1 MAWLCAWLCC
11 FCSLNINYRMNPIL
25 VEVRRG
31 DVVESFH
38 RGVICV
44 VDQNGEMIYHVGD
57 VNQIAYPRSAMKYF
71 QHIPLL
77 MSGNFEKLNLSLKD
91 LAIMCGSHNG
101 ESIHQSLVLE
111 ILEGLELRESD
122 LKCGAQA
129 PTLKKDLHLLIK
141 SDKDP
146 SQLHNNC
153 SGKHACFLAYCKAKS
168 WDTASYLS
176 PEHPMQQE
184 IKKYVSMFYETPEN
198 ELHVGVDGCSA
209 PIFGMSIYKQAVAY
223 KNLIANHFGNPELDK
238 ACKMVVEAVTQFPE
252 LVAGS
257 QRYCTD
263 LMKVTKGR
271 IIGKTGAD
279 GIYCLA
285 IPEKKWGIAIKIDD
299 GKMGPQYQVAQ
310 ELLHNLKLITN
321 EEYAQLN
328 PYNECDI
335 KNFAGNIVGKSVAVN
350 IPTL

>member
-1 MAWLCAWLCC
+1 
-11 FCSLNINYRMNPIL
+11 MNPIL

-44 VDQNGEMIYHVGD
+44 VDQDGQVVLQNGDIH
-57 VNQIAYPRSAMKYF
+57 QIAYPRSAMKYF

-77 MSGNFEKLNLSLKD
+77 ISGAFEKLNLSLKN

-101 ESIHQSLVLE
+101 EQMHESLVLE
-111 ILEGLELRESD
+111 ILEGLELREYD

-141 SDKDP
+141 GDKEP
-146 SQLHNNC
+146 TQLHNNC
-153 SGKHACFLAYCKAKS
+153 SGKHAGFLAYCKS
-168 WDTASYLS
+168 RGWETQNYLS
-176 PEHPMQQE
+176 PNHPLQVE
-184 IKKYVSMFYETPEN
+184 IKKIVSLFYETPEE
-198 ELHVGVDGCSA
+198 ELHLGVDGCSA
-209 PIFGMSIYKQAVAY
+209 PIYGMSIYKQAIAY
-223 KNLIANHFGNPELDK
+223 KNLICNHFGNEDINK
-238 ACKMVVEAVTQFPE
+238 ACSMIVEAVTTYPE
-252 LVAGS
+252 LVAGT

-279 GIYCLA
+279 GIYCLS
-285 IPEKKWGIAIKIDD
+285 IPEKNWGIAIKIDD

-310 ELLHNLKLITN
+310 ELLLNLNLISQ
-321 EEYAQLN
+321 EEYQQLN
-328 PYNECDI
+328 PYNECEI

-350 IPTL
+350 IPQL

>member
-1 MAWLCAWLCC
+1 
-11 FCSLNINYRMNPIL
+11 MNPVL

-31 DVVESFH
+31 DLVESFH

-44 VDQNGEMIYHVGD
+44 VDQNGEIVHGVGD

-71 QHIPLL
+71 QHLPLL
-77 MSGNFEKLNLSLKD
+77 ISGAFEKLNLTLKD
-91 LAIMCGSHNG
+91 LAVMCGSHNG
-101 ESIHQSLVLE
+101 ESIHQSVVLD

-122 LKCGAQA
+122 LKCGAQS

-153 SGKHACFLAYCKAKS
+153 SGKHAGFLAYCKANG
-168 WDTASYLS
+168 WDTTSYLS
-176 PEHPMQQE
+176 PEHPLQLE

-209 PIFGMSIYKQAVAY
+209 PIFGMSIYKQAIAY
-223 KNLIANHFGNPELDK
+223 KNLIANNFGDSKIDE
-238 ACKMVVEAVTQFPE
+238 ACAKIVNAVTTYPE
-252 LVAGS
+252 LVAGT

-263 LMKVTKGR
+263 LMKVTNGR

-279 GIYCLA
+279 GIYCLS

-310 ELLHNLKLITN
+310 ELLHNLNLISN
-321 EEYAQLN
+321 EEYHQLSS
-328 PYNECDI
+328 YNECDI
-335 KNFAGNIVGKSVAVN
+335 KNFAGNVVGKSVTVN
-350 IPTL
+350 IPRL